1 MSNKVIYYWEAI
13 GMNENWLRRGF
24 RLLMEVRMQLAV
36 RKLRRGFGQL
46 IQAIELLVSM
56 ID

>member
-36 RKLRRGFGQL
+36 RKLTEKGLLPADTGNSVIGFN
-46 IQAIELLVSM
+46 
-56 ID
+56 D